1 MRRHDSSS
9 GDEEDNGVTAM
20 DTSATNNKHKRIP
33 PPVKLNG
40 IKSNPASPQRANGRH
55 NRPASASRNPGAPVR
70 YFILKSH
77 NRENVERSI
86 DKGVWST
93 QVRLQSL
100 FRSVLSHLFPV
111 PCLACTVSYRMLW
124 SWGCSELFRLCC
136 AEAQS
141 AEACRSI

>member
-40 IKSNPASPQRANGRH
+40 VKSNPVSPQHTNGRH

-93 QVRLQSL
+93 QASLQSL
-100 FRSVLSHLFPV
+100 ARSLLLQLSRALPD
-111 PCLACTVSYRMLW
+111 S
-124 SWGCSELFRLCC
+124 
-136 AEAQS
+136 AQ
-141 AEACRSI
+141 